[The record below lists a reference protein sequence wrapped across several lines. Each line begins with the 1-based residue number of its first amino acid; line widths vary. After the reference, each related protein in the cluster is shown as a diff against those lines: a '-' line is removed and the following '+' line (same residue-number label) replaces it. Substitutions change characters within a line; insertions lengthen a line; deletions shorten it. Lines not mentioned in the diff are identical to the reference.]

1 MTTHK
6 RLCVCVCLHDE
17 AHSSIVGGGAGDDK
31 HEVEGDDEFDHKG
44 LSIGAGGLSSRELVV
59 LSGE

>member
-1 MTTHK
+1 M
-6 RLCVCVCLHDE
+6 CVHDE
-17 AHSSIVGGGAGDDK
+17 AHSSIIGGGAGDDK

-44 LSIGAGGLSSRELVV
+44 LSIGAGGLSSRELAV